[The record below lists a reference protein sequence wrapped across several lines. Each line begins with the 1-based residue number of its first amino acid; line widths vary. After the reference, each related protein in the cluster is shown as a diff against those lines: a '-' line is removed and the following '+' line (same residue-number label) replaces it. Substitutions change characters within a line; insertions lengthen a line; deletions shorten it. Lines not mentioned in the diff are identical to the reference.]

1 MKKTILISLILLCAL
16 ITLFFSS
23 FKTSTQ
29 NENLIVVQI
38 CEVFASSPRI
48 VVSDGKTIIRVIALE
63 PTRDKNIESNIL
75 KIATTLNEIKN
86 DGYSIITS
94 SSANATPAGGNA
106 GFGIT
111 TYVFEKK

>member
-1 MKKTILISLILLCAL
+1 MKKTIIGSLLLLCVASV
-16 ITLFFSS
+16 LFFSS
-23 FKTSTQ
+23 FKTSVQ
-29 NENLIVVQI
+29 GENIIVVQV

-48 VVSDGKTIIRVIALE
+48 VVSDGKTIMRVIALE

-111 TYVFEKK
+111 TYIFEKK